1 MNMIPLDK
9 VRVGIVG
16 QTGYGKTY
24 LTLALIKNFSRVIIF
39 DLSDD
44 EGYDHFR
51 ECFSYR
57 EMIDIVA
64 NEKRFKIVCRFA
76 NLPLDYNV
84 AARMLYDI
92 GHRNF
97 DAAKVLLVID
107 EVSLVCPNQF
117 IAPAWADIFQRGR
130 RRNIGLLWNTQR
142 PALVHRTVTAMSW
155 ELIVMRT
162 DEMRDAEY
170 FPRAA
175 RLMDYSSFDVGE
187 YRFVKG
193 NSAKL
198 GELIGFEFKEKLV
211 G

>member
-1 MNMIPLDK
+1 MIPLDK

-24 LTLALIKNFSRVIIF
+24 LTLQMMKHFPRVIVF

-44 EGYDHFR
+44 ADYDSLR
-51 ECFSYR
+51 EVNSYR

-64 NEKRFKIVCRFA
+64 REKRFKIVCRFDHM
-76 NLPLDYNV
+76 PTDYNI

-97 DAAKVLLVID
+97 NAANVLLVID
-107 EVSLVCPNQF
+107 EISLVTPNQSM
-117 IAPAWADIFQRGR
+117 PSSWADIFQRGR

-155 ELIVMRT
+155 DLIVLRT

-170 FPRAA
+170 FPRIA
-175 RLMDYSSFDVGE
+175 RQMDYSGFAVGE

-193 NSAKL
+193 SSAKL
-198 GELIGFEFKEKLV
+198 GELIGYEFKEKPV